1 MNGASERRVELDH
14 FDLITLGGA
23 FRVCDMSMV
32 LLGQEQPARAVLGS
46 AFVDGAVLCS
56 GRYDFPFRGRFCLPQ
71 DWCLVGYVHETGEG
85 SWCHGMELTPGMSMT
100 LLSGGVSEFMLTAGS
115 CWSVALM
122 PVTHLHR
129 KLNELGLEA
138 TMDMSVQ
145 RMALFEA
152 ADDVA
157 GHKLRERFESVRAH
171 FIDGAAAGR
180 GGIDNLLR
188 DHLLAGA
195 SGSKLPRERRS
206 RGRRM
211 HYRVVRRVEDF
222 MFANLRSD
230 IDIAQLSSVGCTS
243 ERTLR
248 YAFHDILNGVS
259 PKRYLSLLRLCEAC
273 RHLAISDM
281 RRRSVKSVALSCGM
295 WDLSRFAENYRHLF
309 GELPRQTLKRHDN
322 AAMQQERL
330 LQAVGADRFAWHSRG
345 AGRAS

>member
-1 MNGASERRVELDH
+1 MNGASERRVQLDH
-14 FDLITLGGA
+14 FDLVTLGGA

-32 LLGQEQPARAVLGS
+32 LLGHEHAASAVLGS
-46 AFVDGAVLCS
+46 AFAGGAVLCS

-71 DWCLVGYVHETGEG
+71 DWCLIGYVHETGHG
-85 SWCHGMELTPGMSMT
+85 SWCHGMELKPGMSMT

-122 PVTHLHR
+122 PVTQLHQ
-129 KLNELGLEA
+129 KLNELSLQA
-138 TMDMSVQ
+138 MDMSVH

-152 ADDVA
+152 DDGAA
-157 GHKLRERFESVRAH
+157 GQQLRAGFESVRAH
-171 FIDGAAAGR
+171 FIDGDTACPDDVGP
-180 GGIDNLLR
+180 LLR

-195 SGSKLPRERRS
+195 TGANLPRERRS

-222 MFANLRSD
+222 MFSNLRSD
-230 IDIAQLSSVGCTS
+230 IDMAQLSSVGCTS

-248 YAFHDILNGVS
+248 YAFHDVLNGVS

-295 WDLSRFAENYRHLF
+295 WDLSRFVENYRNLF

-322 AAMQQERL
+322 QAAQEEHLRQL
-330 LQAVGADRFAWHSRG
+330 MGADRFAWNKRR
-345 AGRAS
+345 AGQAG